1 MGMEKIGCTIFQIY
15 ARSPD
20 LNPIENMFEFV
31 RKKLGKDTIDR
42 DITKETFQEFSQHVR
57 KTIKKFPLDFID
69 WVMAAMNKRIIKI
82 AANGRWPTKY

>member
-20 LNPIENMFEFV
+20 LNPIENMFQFV

-42 DITKETFQEFSQHVR
+42 DITKETFQEFSNMFEKQL
-57 KTIKKFPLDFID
+57 KNFLLTLLI
-69 WVMAAMNKRIIKI
+69 
-82 AANGRWPTKY
+82 G